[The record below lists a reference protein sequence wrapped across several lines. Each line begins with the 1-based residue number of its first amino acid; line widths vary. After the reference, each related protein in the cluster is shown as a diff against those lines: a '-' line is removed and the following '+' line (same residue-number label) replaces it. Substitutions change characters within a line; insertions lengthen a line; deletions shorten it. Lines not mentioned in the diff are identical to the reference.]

1 MTTTIEESAVQT
13 HRIPENRPPT
23 HPGEM
28 LLKEF
33 LDPLDMSQRELADR
47 LGVHYPRVNELVNGK
62 RGITTETALMLA
74 KLFGTTPDLWL
85 NLQNTW
91 DLYETLHDPSS
102 SEKVEGVEPLER
114 TV

>member
-1 MTTTIEESAVQT
+1 MTTTIEERTIRT

-33 LDPLDMSQRELADR
+33 LEPMDMSQRELAER

-62 RGITTETALMLA
+62 RGVTTETALMLA
-74 KLFGTTPDLWL
+74 KLFGTTPQLWL
-85 NLQNTW
+85 NLQNTR
-91 DLYETLHDPSS
+91 DLYETLHDTDS
-102 SEKVEGVEPLER
+102 SEKLDDVEPLER
-114 TV
+114 PD

>member
-1 MTTTIEESAVQT
+1 MTTTTEQRAITE

-33 LDPLDMSQRELADR
+33 LEPMGMSQRELAGR

-62 RGITTETALMLA
+62 RGVTTETALMLA
-74 KLFGTTPDLWL
+74 KLFGTSAQLWL
-85 NLQNTW
+85 NLQNSY
-91 DLYETLHDPSS
+91 DLHRTLGDPDA
-102 SEKVEGVEPLER
+102 EKKLDAVKPLE
-114 TV
+114 